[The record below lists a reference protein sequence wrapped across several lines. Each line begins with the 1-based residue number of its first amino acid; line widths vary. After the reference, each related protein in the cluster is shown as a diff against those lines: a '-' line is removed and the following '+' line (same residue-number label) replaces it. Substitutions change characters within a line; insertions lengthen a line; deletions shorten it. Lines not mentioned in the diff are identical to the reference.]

1 MREWLLVAAGGA
13 IGSVARYGL
22 AGAIQSRSASGFP
35 VGTLVVNVTGCFAIG
50 VLMHVGIAHERATPL
65 RLLLVTGVLGG
76 YTTYSA
82 FNYETLELVRAGQRD
97 AAARARRGRR
107 RPRARPRVH
116 SDGLS
121 RPRKPVTAVPGSSS
135 R

>member
-50 VLMHVGIAHERATPL
+50 VLM
-65 RLLLVTGVLGG
+65 LLGKL
-76 YTTYSA
+76 
-82 FNYETLELVRAGQRD
+82 
-97 AAARARRGRR
+97 
-107 RPRARPRVH
+107 
-116 SDGLS
+116 
-121 RPRKPVTAVPGSSS
+121 
-135 R
+135 